1 MKKNICVVFG
11 GVSPEHEV
19 SLMTAHSV
27 LSNIDRTQFEVYP
40 VGITKA
46 GRWLYYDGDAALLE
60 DGSWERSD
68 RAVPAFLS
76 PSAGE
81 GLIILGGGA
90 PTRVKI
96 DCVFPAMH
104 GEGCEDGAMQG
115 LCKLAGIPCVGPGVG
130 ASAASM
136 DKDFT
141 KAIVSRLGIR
151 QAVYRLVTR
160 ESFLPESADRETILR
175 EIEDFLGDYPYFV
188 KPAGTGSSVG
198 VSKVRDRASLIRGL
212 LDALRYDRKVLV
224 EEFFD
229 GREIETAVMG
239 NADPVVSCCGEIIPG
254 DEFYS
259 YDDKY
264 INGVSD
270 ARIPADLPRETSD
283 KVRSWAKAIY
293 QALGCAGLSRVDFFV
308 HKRTGEV
315 CFNEINTLPGFT
327 PISMYPKLFIH
338 GGMTYGGIITE
349 LIRLA
354 CEG

>member
-1 MKKNICVVFG
+1 MKKNICVIFG

-27 LSNIDRTQFEVYP
+27 LDHIDRTVYEVYP

-46 GRWLYYDGDAALLE
+46 GRWLYFDGDLSLLE
-60 DGSWERSD
+60 DGSWEHSE

-81 GLIILGGGA
+81 GLVIAG
-90 PTRVKI
+90 PDPRRVSI

-115 LCKLAGIPCVGPGVG
+115 LCKLAGIPCVGAGVG

-141 KAIVSRLGIR
+141 KAIVGRLGIR
-151 QAVYRLVTR
+151 QANYVLITR
-160 ESFLPESADRETILR
+160 EAFRASPEEQLDRVEQS
-175 EIEDFLGDYPYFV
+175 LGGFPLFV

-198 VSKVRDRASLIRGL
+198 VSKVRSREALRLGL
-212 LDALRYDRKVLV
+212 EEALRYDRKVLV

-229 GREIETAVMG
+229 GREIETAVIG
-239 NADPVVSCCGEIIPG
+239 NADPQVSCCGEIIPG

-264 INGVSD
+264 I
-270 ARIPADLPRETSD
+270 
-283 KVRSWAKAIY
+283 
-293 QALGCAGLSRVDFFV
+293 
-308 HKRTGEV
+308 
-315 CFNEINTLPGFT
+315 
-327 PISMYPKLFIH
+327 
-338 GGMTYGGIITE
+338 
-349 LIRLA
+349 
-354 CEG
+354 